1 MAQNALTVTAA
12 NPTPPTN
19 LTFVGNTAPLDS
31 AQPFVDDG
39 IARAT
44 PNATQIPGVGGVSAT
59 PNTSTL
65 NEDSTITTWPTA
77 ITFATSTAAT
87 NTAGSPGAGISNTH
101 EARGTETSST
111 ATSPTPNPIG
121 QLKMVGVGPAAPAA
135 GTLVNPNALHASSF
149 TPVTALTPTTSAAT
163 GVNNSAASTAPT
175 VLTVTGTNFNR
186 TSVVRIDGV
195 RQTTQYVST
204 TSLTVTNAV
213 KRTTA
218 GNMAVTVVNDNSG
231 ITSTPATNWVIGA

>member
-1 MAQNALTVTAA
+1 MAQNPLTVTAA

-19 LTFVGNTAPLDS
+19 LIYVGNTPSLDW
-31 AQPFVDDG
+31 AQPYADDG
-39 IARAT
+39 IARPLPDAT
-44 PNATQIPGVGGVSAT
+44 LAGDVK
-59 PNTSTL
+59 
-65 NEDSTITTWPTA
+65 STINEAAGATYPVG

-87 NTAGSPGAGISNTH
+87 NTASASSGSAINGGQGISNTH

-111 ATSPTPNPIG
+111 ATSSNPSALG
-121 QLKMVGVGPAAPAA
+121 QLKMVGVGPTLTAAIIAA
-135 GTLVNPNALHASSF
+135 GPNAAHASSF
-149 TPVTALTPTTSAAT
+149 TPITTLTPTTSAAS

-186 TSVVRIDGV
+186 MSVVRIDGV

-218 GNMAVTVVNDNSG
+218 GNMAITVVNDNSG